1 MFILKML
8 RVTPEGVVPIAINPG
23 LPATFFMCSCSTV
36 LAGAFK
42 RSHATRAAPTA
53 PHLQLLFS
61 QQLLSFVRV
70 FDVGRG
76 QRLVQHLDKGGCG
89 A

>member
-23 LPATFFMCSCSTV
+23 LPATFFMCSCSRA
-36 LAGAFK
+36 LALQTQSGAQLKARLADLKFLF
-42 RSHATRAAPTA
+42 SE
-53 PHLQLLFS
+53 QLLC
-61 QQLLSFVRV
+61 FVRV

-76 QRLVQHLDKGGCG
+76 QRLVQHLDKRGCH